1 MLAGIRFVFLH
12 GWSAI
17 LATASFPL
25 LQTYTALPLWG
36 IACIAAAVIATGLI
50 VERRRYPKERLRQL
64 AVELIRQ
71 EKAFLDRFIPLS
83 ESEATFCIFHIAR
96 ILPSVTSSKE
106 LQTRFRGWYDVMHSH
121 TQNVIRDW
129 LVREIGWLEH
139 TFKHSVDSRLLSD
152 AFNKFLSFASRYE
165 YCIEAVARE
174 IERAKE
180 DSEPNDLD
188 VKTFESLKAE
198 YESFRTEYDGFI
210 HGFRIFSAT
219 LCGELGETW
228 QDGRIKTAK
237 VLKV

>member
-1 MLAGIRFVFLH
+1 MLTGIRFVLLH

-36 IACIAAAVIATGLI
+36 IAFIAAAMITVGLV
-50 VERRRYPKERLRQL
+50 VERRRYPRERLRQS

-71 EKAFLDRFIPLS
+71 EKTFLDRFIPLS
-83 ESEATFCIFHIAR
+83 ESEATFCIFHVAGT
-96 ILPSVTSSKE
+96 LPSVTSSKE
-106 LQTRFRGWYDVMHSH
+106 LQVRFSGWYDVMHSH
-121 TQNVIRDW
+121 TQNVMRDW
-129 LVREIGWLEH
+129 LVREIEWLER
-139 TFKHSVDSRLLSD
+139 TFERSVDSKLLSD

-174 IERAKE
+174 IERAKK

-188 VKTFESLKAE
+188 LKTFDNLKAE
-198 YESFRTEYDGFI
+198 YESFRTEYDGFV

-219 LCGELGETW
+219 LCNELGETW